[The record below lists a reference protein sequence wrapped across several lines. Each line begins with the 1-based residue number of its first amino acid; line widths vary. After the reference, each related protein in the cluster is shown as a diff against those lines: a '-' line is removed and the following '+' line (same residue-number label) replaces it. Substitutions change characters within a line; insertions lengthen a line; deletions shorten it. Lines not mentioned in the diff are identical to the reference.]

1 MNRHFT
7 CTGFLVEG
15 DKTLLLWHPRL
26 RMWMPPGGHLEP
38 DEDPVTA
45 VLREIREETGLAA
58 QVLPL
63 SQTFPFAYPG
73 QLVPPFT
80 ILLEDSAEPA
90 PPHQHIDL
98 IYFCR
103 PQPEA
108 DPPPAEADSASPR
121 PPEGAIVAWVDE
133 ETLRANRPVDLIGC
147 GLAAPV
153 SDDVRL
159 LALAAIELARQ
170 VLGSRL

>member
-7 CTGFLVEG
+7 CTGFLVQG

-26 RMWMPPGGHLEP
+26 RMWVPPGGHLEP

-58 QVLPL
+58 EVLPL
-63 SQTFPFAYPG
+63 NQTFPFAYPG

-80 ILLEDSAEPA
+80 ILLEDSAEPS

-103 PQPEA
+103 P
-108 DPPPAEADSASPR
+108 ADSAALR
-121 PPEGAIVAWVDE
+121 PPDGVIVAWVDA
-133 ETLRANRPVDLIGC
+133 ETLRANQPVELIGC
-147 GLAAPV
+147 GVSAPV

-159 LALAAIELARQ
+159 LALAAIELAHQ
-170 VLGSRL
+170 ILGSRS

>member
-7 CTGFLVEG
+7 CTGFLVQD

-26 RMWMPPGGHLEP
+26 RMWVPPGGHLEP

-58 QVLPL
+58 EVLPL
-63 SQTFPFAYPG
+63 GQTFPFAYPG

-80 ILLEDSAEPA
+80 ILLEDSAEA
-90 PPHQHIDL
+90 GQPHQHIDL

-103 PQPEA
+103 PT
-108 DPPPAEADSASPR
+108 DSASLH
-121 PPEGAIVAWVDE
+121 PPDGAIVAWVDE

-147 GLAAPV
+147 GVSAPV

-159 LALAAIELARQ
+159 LALAAIELAHQ
-170 VLGSRL
+170 ILGSRL